1 MATPVQITF
10 DAHDPMEQA
19 TFWSAALGYVVQP
32 PPEGYDTWEAFAA
45 DVGIPL
51 SEMGDLAAAVDPE
64 GNGPR
69 ILFQRVPEGKT
80 VKNRVHLDVNVTTPD
95 IPAADRRSL
104 IDTEA
109 DRLVALGATRVKD
122 HESHG
127 DTWTVMHDPEGN
139 EFCIQ

>member
-1 MATPVQITF
+1 
-10 DAHDPMEQA
+10 
-19 TFWSAALGYVVQP
+19 
-32 PPEGYDTWEAFAA
+32 
-45 DVGIPL
+45 
-51 SEMGDLAAAVDPE
+51 MGDLAAAVDPE
-64 GNGPR
+64 GKGPR

-80 VKNRVHLDVNVTTPD
+80 VKNRVHLDVNVTTPG

-109 DRLVALGATRVKD
+109 DRLVALGATRVED

-127 DTWTVMHDPEGN
+127 DTWTVMQDPEGN